1 MSLDKNSEMFALK
14 KGLDGFFEP
23 IAKAAKGLGGD
34 ITSILA
40 NIITG
45 ARGDTS
51 RQTQLANMPSA
62 SDYYKDR
69 KSLSEEYKDMQDTIN
84 APSGFLGKTR
94 KLPSPNMQDMNFTM
108 NKRLAQRVQQ
118 LVVKDTFQDP
128 MVGKYLK
135 GVGLTMGVT
144 APNIK
149 TGSTNPTQA
158 LKDIG

>member
-1 MSLDKNSEMFALK
+1 MSIDKNGEMFALK

-23 IAKAAKGLGGD
+23 IVKLGGD
-34 ITSILA
+34 VASILG

-45 ARGDTS
+45 GKRKTS
-51 RQTQLANMPSA
+51 QQEQLPNMPSA
-62 SDYYKDR
+62 SDYYKNK
-69 KSLSEEYKDMQDTIN
+69 KSLSEEYKDMQDTID

-94 KLPSPNMQDMNFTM
+94 KLPSPNMQDINFTM
-108 NKRLAQRVQQ
+108 NRRLAQRVQQ

-149 TGSTNPTQA
+149 TGSTNPAQS
-158 LKDIG
+158 LKDIA